1 MSKRGTPEVV
11 VQRSQS
17 RFNTNVAWLESRH
30 CFSFGQHYD
39 QTNTH
44 FGLLM
49 VSNDDIVAPGAG
61 FDTHPHRDMEIVTWV
76 LSGSLVHQDSQGN
89 NGVIYPGL
97 AQRMSAGRGIL
108 HSEKN
113 DSWRLTGTPE
123 HSDPV
128 HFIQMWVLPDTPGI
142 NPGYQQL
149 DINDQLDSTGLAVVA
164 SGLAEHSHTTA
175 IRIAQSR
182 AGLLAGRLAPGERQ
196 GLPTAPRLHLFVA
209 VGAVELESGERLE
222 AGDSARMS
230 ESGGI
235 AVTAGSAGAE
245 ILVWQMH

>member
-1 MSKRGTPEVV
+1 MSKLGTPAVV

-17 RFNTNVAWLESRH
+17 RFNTNVDWLESRH

-39 QTNTH
+39 QANTH

-49 VSNDDIVAPGAG
+49 VSNDDIVVAGAG

-97 AQRMSAGRGIL
+97 AQRMSAGRGIM

-113 DSWRLTGTPE
+113 DSWRLTGEDP

-128 HFIQMWVLPDTPGI
+128 HFIQMWVLPDTTGI
-142 NPGYQQL
+142 DPGYQQL
-149 DINDQLDSTGLAVVA
+149 DINDQLDSPGLAVVA
-164 SGLAEHSHTTA
+164 SGLKEHSSTTA

-182 AGLLAGRLAPGERQ
+182 AGLLAGRLTPGELQ
-196 GLPTAPRLHLFVA
+196 GLPMASRLHLFVA
-209 VGAVELESGERLE
+209 AGDVALESGEQLA
-222 AGDSARMS
+222 AGDSARIS

-235 AVTAGSAGAE
+235 TVTAGPAGAE

>member
-1 MSKRGTPEVV
+1 V

-17 RFNTNVAWLESRH
+17 RFNTNVSWLDSRH

-49 VSNDDIVAPGAG
+49 VSNDDIVSAGAG

-76 LSGSLVHQDSQGN
+76 MSGSLVHQDSQGN
-89 NGVIYPGL
+89 SGVIYPGL

-113 DSWRLTGTPE
+113 DSWRLTGVAE
-123 HSDPV
+123 HADPV

-142 NPGYQQL
+142 EPGYQQL
-149 DINDQLDSTGLAVVA
+149 DINDQLKDGSGLAVVA
-164 SGLAEHSHTTA
+164 SGLAEHTNTTA
-175 IRIAQSR
+175 IRIAQSK
-182 AGLLAGRLAPGERQ
+182 AGLLAGHLAPRERQ
-196 GLPTAPRLHLFVA
+196 NLPSAPRLHLFVA
-209 VGAVELESGERLE
+209 AGDVWLESGEQL
-222 AGDSARMS
+222 ATGDSARMS
-230 ESGGI
+230 EAGGI
-235 AVTAGSAGAE
+235 AVTAGAAGAQ